1 MNISL
6 TKHFED
12 FVAASVGTGRF
23 KSSSEVVREALR
35 LLEERELELALLR
48 RDLGIGRQDVSA
60 GRIKPFD
67 ADAIKASGRSKLA
80 D

>member
-12 FVAASVGTGRF
+12 FAEASVRVGRF

-35 LLEERELELALLR
+35 LLEDRELAMAALLR
-48 RDLGIGRQDVSA
+48 TG
-60 GRIKPFD
+60 
-67 ADAIKASGRSKLA
+67 
-80 D
+80 